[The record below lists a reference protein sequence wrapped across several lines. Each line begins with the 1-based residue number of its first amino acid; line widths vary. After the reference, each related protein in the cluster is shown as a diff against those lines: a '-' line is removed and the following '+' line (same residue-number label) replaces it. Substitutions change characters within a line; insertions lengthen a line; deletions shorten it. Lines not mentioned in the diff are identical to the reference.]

1 MPFFNRRQW
10 FRQGGLLTL
19 LGAVRAG
26 NAAAVAPLAPSPAKS
41 FESAG
46 AIYRAIGVRPVVN
59 ARGTFTIITGS
70 QSLPSVKEAMDSASR
85 SFVQMDEL
93 MEAVGARLA
102 EITGAPW
109 GIVTAGCCAALTH
122 CTAASI
128 AGANPER
135 MQRLPDLTGMKN
147 EVVIPEYSR
156 NVYDHAIRMVG
167 AKIVTVNTVSELEK
181 AFNERTAMA
190 YILAGPGDEGP
201 LGTQVVA
208 EEAKR
213 HNVPLVVD
221 AAAEIL
227 TIPNIHLKR
236 GATAVAYSGGK
247 CLRGPQAAGLL
258 LGDKNLLQAAWANSA
273 PHHAFGRSLKAGKEE
288 IMGMLAAVEA
298 WTKRDYDGEMKL
310 WESWLDDIASS
321 VKRVSGVT
329 TRIEPPEGLSNKT
342 PILRIEWDG
351 AALGIT
357 GEEVRSHLLETE
369 PRIVL
374 GSAHGARPDQM
385 ASLVSITPYML
396 MPGDDKIVADRLHQ
410 VLSKPPRVSEP
421 IAPPQGNPVSV
432 AGQWQIELQFN
443 RGAAIHTLV
452 LEQYGA
458 DLLGTHNGEFVSGDL
473 RGKVQSN
480 RVKFHSSQKIEGQ
493 RLSYEFSGIVD
504 GDKMNG
510 EVGLG
515 EYGSARWSA
524 ERHQYQNPGGVVRPV
539 KRS

>member
-1 MPFFNRRQW
+1 MPPSNRRQW
-10 FRQGGLLTL
+10 FRQGSLLSL
-19 LGAVRAG
+19 LGAVRVG
-26 NAAAVAPLAPSPAKS
+26 KAAAVAPLAPSSAKS

-70 QSLPSVKEAMDSASR
+70 QTLPSVKEAMDSASR

-93 MEAVGARLA
+93 MEGVGARLA

-128 AGANPER
+128 AGTNPER

-167 AKIVTVNTVSELEK
+167 AKIVTVNTVAELEK
-181 AFNERTAMA
+181 AFDERTAMA

-208 EEAKR
+208 EVAKR

-247 CLRGPQAAGLL
+247 CIRGPQAAGLL

-310 WESWLDDIASS
+310 WETWLDDIAAD

-357 GEEVRSHLLETE
+357 GEEVRNHLLETE

-410 VLSKPPRVSEP
+410 VLSKPPRLSEP
-421 IAPPQGNPVSV
+421 IAPPQGNLVSV
-432 AGQWQIELQFN
+432 AGQWQLALQFD
-443 RGAAIHTLV
+443 RGAATHTLV
-452 LEQYGA
+452 FEQNGA

-493 RLSYEFSGIVD
+493 RLNYEFSGIVD

-515 EYGSARWSA
+515 EYGSARWTA
-524 ERHQYQNPGGVVRPV
+524 ERHQYQTPGGVVRPV